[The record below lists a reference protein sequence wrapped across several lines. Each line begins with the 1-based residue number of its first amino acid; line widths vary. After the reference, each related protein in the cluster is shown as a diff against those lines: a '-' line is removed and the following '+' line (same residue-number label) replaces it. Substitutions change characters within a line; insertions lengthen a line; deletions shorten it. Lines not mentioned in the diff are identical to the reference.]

1 MLLRPPP
8 VVLALRFELPP
19 ERQGESAEEEEEEE
33 DAGRGRG
40 RRARDAPS
48 RDTTRGFG
56 VAAALL
62 AAAATGAEAGES
74 ARFLEA
80 AWELE
85 LEAAPG
91 VAAEPRE
98 LWVFPPEDDENRA
111 RRRRRFSS
119 SDDIWCRRKI
129 VL

>member
-1 MLLRPPP
+1 M
-8 VVLALRFELPP
+8 LALRFEALPP
-19 ERQGESAEEEEEEE
+19 ERQGESAEEEEDEEE
-33 DAGRGRG
+33 EEEEEEVGRGRG

-62 AAAATGAEAGES
+62 AAAAKGVVSEGES
-74 ARFLEA
+74 ARFL

-98 LWVFPPEDDENRA
+98 LLVFPPEDDENRA
-111 RRRRRFSS
+111 RRRHRFSS
-119 SDDIWCRRKI
+119 SESI
-129 VL
+129 